1 MKYFKLNKKGKA
13 ELAKRIQEEH
23 ERGTKQRAPYGPG
36 KNPELNTVRSDNVP
50 SEN

>member
-13 ELAKRIQEEH
+13 ELAKKIKENHKRE
-23 ERGTKQRAPYGPG
+23 TKKRLSYGPA